1 MIGLSTASLSVRG
14 VERDIGRTYGFN
26 HSLCLQS
33 IYFEVNSCQ
42 FSTCMMNSVLLQKI
56 LNHSSA
62 IVLAAIIFHQI
73 IKVEFH
79 FIDE

>member
-1 MIGLSTASLSVRG
+1 MIGLSTASLAVRG
-14 VERDIGRTYGFN
+14 VERDRTNGFN

-42 FSTCMMNSVLLQKI
+42 FSTCMMNSVLLKKI
-56 LNHSSA
+56 IKLLRSA